1 MSSDRDSR
9 DSKKNESVFTRK
21 FRAGKRRTYF
31 FDVRQTKSEDYFLML
46 TESSRRQDGSYDRQ
60 KIVLFKEDLTRF
72 AGMLEETLHFIKND
86 LLPDYDFEE
95 FERKNVESDDEIVEN
110 APEPEKI
117 ERQEIEFKI
126 APKPVEPRKNVF
138 DELDEEDMS
147 W

>member
-1 MSSDRDSR
+1 
-9 DSKKNESVFTRK
+9 
-21 FRAGKRRTYF
+21 
-31 FDVRQTKSEDYFLML
+31 ML

-117 ERQEIEFKI
+117 ERQEAEPKT